1 MRLVPPGPGP
11 KPDSIRQLHFV
22 DIDNLTA
29 GPTQDLRSHRIV
41 RQWYDRCT
49 NRGDMDLCFVACSH
63 YSAFAVSTV
72 WEGAR
77 IYWRSGQDGA
87 DYALLDALDE
97 ANFDGTN
104 HVWVASGDGIF
115 ISRVKAIHANRTG
128 GEGIEVSVLAL
139 DESSVNPGLARV
151 ADNVTT
157 IAGAHA
163 TNDLTAAS

>member
-49 NRGDMDLCFVACSH
+49 NRGDMDLCFVACCH
-63 YSAFAVSTV
+63 HSAFAVSTV

-139 DESSVNPGLARV
+139 DDSMVHGTLPLV
-151 ADNVTT
+151 ADQVFT
-157 IAGAHA
+157 IA
-163 TNDLTAAS
+163 ASYSSHTLGMAS

>member
-1 MRLVPPGPGP
+1 MRLVPPSLGP
-11 KPDSIRQLHFV
+11 KPDLIRQIHFV

-29 GPTQDLRSHRIV
+29 GPTQDLRSQRIV

-49 NRGDMDLCFVACSH
+49 NRGDMDLCFVACCH
-63 YSAFAVSTV
+63 HSAFAVSTV

-115 ISRVKAIHANRTG
+115 ISRVKAIHANQTG
-128 GEGIEVSVLAL
+128 GERIEVSVLAL

-157 IAGAHA
+157 ISGAHA